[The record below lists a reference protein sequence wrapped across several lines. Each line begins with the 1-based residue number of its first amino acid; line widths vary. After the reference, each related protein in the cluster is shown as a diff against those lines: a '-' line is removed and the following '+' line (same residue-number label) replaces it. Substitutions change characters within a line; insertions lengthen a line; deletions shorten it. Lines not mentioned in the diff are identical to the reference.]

1 MVNKIITIL
10 IVGTIF
16 WIGVNYYNSVQKGGA
31 SAIQEKETLPEV
43 GFKVPDI
50 ELKGFDGE
58 AHSLNDAKGKPY
70 VINFWASWCK
80 PCEIEAPDLVHLY
93 EKYKGE
99 IEIFAVNAADSDT
112 VSKATAFANRFGFK
126 FPVLLD
132 VNGETRMDYK
142 VALMPTSF
150 FVDRNGVI
158 VDKVRGVLPSDQLE
172 NKFKKLIEK

>member
-1 MVNKIITIL
+1 MRKIITIAF
-10 IVGTIF
+10 VGAII
-16 WIGVNYYNSVQKGGA
+16 WIGINFYNSEQKGK
-31 SAIQEKETLPEV
+31 STAIQEKETLPEI

-50 ELKGFDGE
+50 KLKGFNGDT
-58 AHSLNDAKGKPY
+58 HSLNDAKGKPY
-70 VINFWASWCK
+70 IINFWASWCK

-112 VSKATAFANRFGFK
+112 VSNATAFTNRFGFE
-126 FPVLLD
+126 FPILLD
-132 VNGETRMDYK
+132 GDGAARMDYK
-142 VALMPTSF
+142 VYLMPTTF